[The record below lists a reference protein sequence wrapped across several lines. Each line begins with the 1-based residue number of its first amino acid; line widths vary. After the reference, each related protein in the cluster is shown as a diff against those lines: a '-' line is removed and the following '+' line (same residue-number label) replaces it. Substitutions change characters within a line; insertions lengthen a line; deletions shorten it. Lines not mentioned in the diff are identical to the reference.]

1 MKWLFP
7 QVWQRESQ
15 MNFNDPSFWVF
26 VSFFVLF
33 LLLGKKVW
41 VLVTQALDGRSKE
54 IEEKINEA
62 SRMRE
67 EALALLNTCKR
78 QQIEASEQA
87 AGILTHAEEEAER
100 LRQKA
105 LEDTTLFIE
114 TEERLFQE
122 RLLRAEQSALE
133 EIKEKAILVAS
144 DAVRDILRNHQSL
157 ENEKV
162 YFDSFCKELGSY
174 EIDSKSPSAN

>member
-1 MKWLFP
+1 
-7 QVWQRESQ
+7 

-26 VSFFVLF
+26 VGFFVLF

-41 VLVTQALDGRSKE
+41 VLVTQALDGRSKD

-78 QQIEASEQA
+78 QQIEATEQA
-87 AGILTHAEEEAER
+87 AGILAHAEEEAER

-105 LEDTTLFIE
+105 LEDTELFME

-122 RLLRAEQSALE
+122 RLQRAEQSAID
-133 EIKEKAILVAS
+133 EIKEKAILVAG
-144 DAVRDILRNHQSL
+144 DAVRDILKSHQSS
-157 ENEKV
+157 EDEKT

-174 EIDSKSPSAN
+174 KIDSKSPPAN